1 MVTFQLRLEMMRG
14 TLLSLASSIPSPW
27 RCRTLGRV
35 RMGCDRLSQIILRPV
50 VAADE
55 PRFLELACAS
65 VELHHPWVE
74 VPCTPKVFASYLAR
88 SDQVSAACMVLAR
101 KDRGD
106 LVGMIN
112 INGIVRG
119 PYQRGVLGYAAFLP
133 HAGRGYM
140 SAGVALA
147 VHHAFDVMGLNRLEA
162 DIQPGNTASIELVRR
177 LGFRREGLS
186 PDFIRIA
193 GAWRDHERW
202 AITANMPLPSVQG
215 RGDTE

>member
-1 MVTFQLRLEMMRG
+1 M
-14 TLLSLASSIPSPW
+14 
-27 RCRTLGRV
+27 
-35 RMGCDRLSQIILRPV
+35 SQVVLRPV

-55 PRFLELACAS
+55 PRFLELACKSA
-65 VELHHPWVE
+65 EFHHPWVE
-74 VPCTPKVFASYLAR
+74 LPRTQRGFASYLAR
-88 SDQVSAACMVLAR
+88 SDQVTAACMVLAHR
-101 KDRGD
+101 DQGD

-133 HAGRGYM
+133 HAGQGYM

-162 DIQPGNTASIELVRR
+162 DVQPGNVASRELVRR

-186 PDFIRIA
+186 PGFIRIA
-193 GAWRDHERW
+193 GVWRDHERW
-202 AITANMPLPSVQG
+202 AITADMPLPSVGAG
-215 RGDTE
+215 RGAE

>member
-1 MVTFQLRLEMMRG
+1 
-14 TLLSLASSIPSPW
+14 
-27 RCRTLGRV
+27 
-35 RMGCDRLSQIILRPV
+35 
-50 VAADE
+50 
-55 PRFLELACAS
+55 
-65 VELHHPWVE
+65 
-74 VPCTPKVFASYLAR
+74 
-88 SDQVSAACMVLAR
+88 MVLTR
-101 KDRGD
+101 KDRDD

-119 PYQRGVLGYAAFLP
+119 PYQRGILGYAAFLP
-133 HAGRGYM
+133 HAGQGYM

-193 GAWRDHERW
+193 GVWRDHERW
-202 AITANMPLPSVQG
+202 AITAGMPLPSVDG